1 MKRKLLLIPVVAG
14 TLLTG
19 YLYLNKTEV
28 KVKKEIASNG
38 EVMVHVNEKENTIET
53 EFPIDMSEMKVQSAI
68 HKMSHQKVLAKK
80 KWGALPLTPERVKRL
95 IQVVEE
101 NRNEYANADVYLE
114 ILYEWEKGY
123 FVNVI
128 IAHNEIWDLQ
138 GGTVGRAYDIA
149 SPEEEIEYIEKNFDV
164 EQ

>member
-1 MKRKLLLIPVVAG
+1 MKRKLLLITVVAG

-19 YLYLNKTEV
+19 YFYLNKADVT
-28 KVKKEIASNG
+28 VKKEKTSYG
-38 EVMVHVNEKENTIET
+38 EMVVQVNEKENTIET
-53 EFPIDMSEMKVQSAI
+53 EFPIDMSEMKVQLAI

-101 NRNEYANADVYLE
+101 NRREYANADLYLE
-114 ILYEWEKGY
+114 ILYEWEKDY

-138 GGTVGRAYDIA
+138 GGTIGRAYEIA
-149 SPEEEIEYIEKNFDV
+149 SPEEEMEFIQENFDV
-164 EQ
+164 KQ